1 MSQPMKGLVRFIA
14 DLRNARA
21 RDLETKRINQELA
34 NIRLKF
40 KDPNLN
46 GYQKKKYIC
55 KLIYIYI
62 LGHDVNFGHL
72 ESISLISSNTY
83 SEKQIGYLAVSI
95 FLNENSEILHLVIN
109 SIQKDLNIMNDY
121 FTCLALNCIATVGG
135 TTMCDA
141 LANDVFKLLISPYV
155 FLLHSPFFILKLTS
169 LVLLM
174 TLFAKRQR

>member
-40 KDPNLN
+40 KDPSLN

-62 LGHDVNFGHL
+62 LGYDINFGHL

-83 SEKQIGYLAVSI
+83 TEKQIGYLAVSI
-95 FLNENSEILHLVIN
+95 FLNENSDLLHLVIN
-109 SIQKDLNIMNDY
+109 SIQKDLNVMNDY

-135 TTMCDA
+135 ATMCDA

-155 FLLHSPFFILKLTS
+155 
-169 LVLLM
+169 
-174 TLFAKRQR
+174 